1 MKQKTENIK
10 RVYGR
15 RQSRP
20 LNESRQNALETL
32 LPTLKIPE
40 ASVTGTPNID
50 PASLFDFSPKETWLE
65 IGFGSGEHVA
75 GLMRRHP
82 ENAYIGVEPFVN
94 GMAAFLKDIHDSC
107 IPCESRDL
115 LEQQQKDSRFRGKS
129 NPPRNIRV
137 HMDDAVLLAQSI
149 IPNSLD
155 GIYILNPDP
164 WHKKRHW
171 KRRIVRPETLDIY
184 ARILK
189 PGGKLIMSSDVPDM
203 SQWMLTHTYNH
214 PAFTWTAIRANDWRK
229 APPDWITTKYE
240 IKGAKGAKVMSYLI
254 FERKTL

>member
-32 LPTLKIPE
+32 LPALKIPE
-40 ASVTGTPNID
+40 DSVTGTPNID
-50 PASLFDFSPKETWLE
+50 PASLFDFSPEETWLE
-65 IGFGSGEHVA
+65 IGFGSGEHMA

-94 GMAAFLKDIHDSC
+94 GMAAFLLSLVCHSG
-107 IPCESRDL
+107 ESRNLVEKQQPDPGLHRDDL
-115 LEQQQKDSRFRGKS
+115 F
-129 NPPRNIRV
+129 RNIRV
-137 HMDDAVLLAQSI
+137 HMDDAVMLAQSI

-184 ARILK
+184 AKILK

-214 PAFTWTAIRANDWRK
+214 TAFTWTAKRADDWRK
-229 APPDWITTKYE
+229 APRDWITTKYE
-240 IKGAKGAKVMSYLI
+240 VKGAKGAKVMSYLI